1 MDSCVAQTQIPRE
14 YGILFFSLPKAFV
27 SGYVITSSC
36 LTSNGIGCLL
46 MDIFFH
52 RKYTRM
58 HTDTHTEI
66 YIGKHTHTHTILNK
80 RKKPKMKFKCWAV
93 CQCISEINTCN
104 EPLWK
109 VRSQN
114 VKTVNAKTLLFSYC
128 ILWCLKYGENILS
141 AMTHV
146 SEDGSSFHTK
156 IKCWKGME
164 NWNETTI

>member
-1 MDSCVAQTQIPRE
+1 MAFYSLVYLKPLFLAMSLLHHVLLPMELAVFSWISFFIENIHACTQ
-14 YGILFFSLPKAFV
+14 
-27 SGYVITSSC
+27 
-36 LTSNGIGCLL
+36 
-46 MDIFFH
+46 
-52 RKYTRM
+52 
-58 HTDTHTEI
+58 THTEI